1 MLSGKCRMSLKP
13 AADERGNAC
22 LFRKIGLIM
31 NPDKPEAVNMAGM
44 ADSFFQSHGIRTVF
58 LQNGSHDVN
67 GTDLI
72 LTFGGDGTF
81 LIGARTAMEHD
92 IPLMGI
98 NLGTVGFLTEEEPG
112 HLAECLTSILNGQ
125 YNIEERF
132 LLCVTTRRNNESYYA
147 LNDAVITRGRFARL
161 IRVECLVNGEKFGIF
176 TADGM
181 IAATPTGSTGYSLS
195 AGGPIV
201 QPGMDCIVLTPVC
214 AHSLQKCPCIV
225 SGSSQISM
233 QLLTDRQQTA
243 ELQIDG
249 MDRGR
254 LEAGDSV
261 IITGSERKIRL
272 LRIHPFHFFTLLQS
286 KLIEWGSGH

>member
-1 MLSGKCRMSLKP
+1 MHSEEGS
-13 AADERGNAC
+13 DAC

-31 NPDKPEAVNMAGM
+31 NPDKAEAVQMAR
-44 ADSFFQSHGIRTVF
+44 AAESFFASNGIMISR
-58 LQNGSHDVN
+58 LQNADTDPQD
-67 GTDLI
+67 TDLI

-81 LIGARTAMEHD
+81 LIGARIAMEHD

-98 NLGTVGFLTEEEPG
+98 NLGTMGFLTEEEPE
-112 HLAECLTSILNGQ
+112 HLTECLQAILKHE

-132 LLCVTTRRNNESYYA
+132 LLEVKIPSTGEKFYA
-147 LNDAVITRGRFARL
+147 LNDAVITRGGFARL
-161 IRVECLVNGEKFGIF
+161 IQVECTVNGERYGTF

-214 AHSLQKCPCIV
+214 AHSLQSCPCIV
-225 SGSSQISM
+225 SGSSRISM
-233 QLLTDRQQTA
+233 KLLPERQQTA

-249 MDRGR
+249 MVCGK
-254 LEAGDSV
+254 LGAGDEILIS
-261 IITGSERKIRL
+261 GSDKTVKLI
-272 LRIHPFHFFTLLQS
+272 RIHPYHFFSLLQD
-286 KLIEWGSGH
+286 KLIEWGSKR